1 MSALVAHP
9 AWQPSPQARPRPGV
23 SVEPRRPRLQLV
35 GPGFVPPADMPAAPA
50 ADRAPAVPAGSA
62 RVGAAPLRLTALGR
76 RVVASVALLVAVVV
90 AVVAGALAGQAVS
103 SAGAAETDTHTVQP
117 GETLWAVA
125 GSAAGPGED
134 VRDVVAE
141 IVQLNALAT
150 EVIEPGQ
157 ALLVP
162 AGS

>member
-23 SVEPRRPRLQLV
+23 SAEPRRPRLQLV
-35 GPGFVPPADMPAAPA
+35 GPDFVPSPARSSAPGADRGPSVAARPAA
-50 ADRAPAVPAGSA
+50 R
-62 RVGAAPLRLTALGR
+62 RAAPLRLTALGR
-76 RVVASVALLVAVVV
+76 RVVAALALLVAL
-90 AVVAGALAGQAVS
+90 GLALVLGTVAGQAVS
-103 SAGAAETDTHTVQP
+103 SGAAAEAVTHTVVP

-125 GSAAGPGED
+125 GSAAEPGQD

-141 IVQLNALAT
+141 IVQLNGLAT
-150 EVIEPGQ
+150 EVLEPGQ

-162 AGS
+162 AGG

>member
-23 SVEPRRPRLQLV
+23 STEPRRPRLQLV
-35 GPGFVPPADMPAAPA
+35 GPDFVPSPAPSSAPDADHGPSVATRPAA
-50 ADRAPAVPAGSA
+50 RQS
-62 RVGAAPLRLTALGR
+62 APLRLTALGR
-76 RVVASVALLVAVVV
+76 RVVAAVALLVALVL
-90 AVVAGALAGQAVS
+90 ALALGTVAGQAVS
-103 SAGAAETDTHTVQP
+103 SGAAAGTVTHTVVP

-125 GSAAGPGED
+125 GSAAEPGED

-150 EVIEPGQ
+150 EVLEPGQ

-162 AGS
+162 AGG